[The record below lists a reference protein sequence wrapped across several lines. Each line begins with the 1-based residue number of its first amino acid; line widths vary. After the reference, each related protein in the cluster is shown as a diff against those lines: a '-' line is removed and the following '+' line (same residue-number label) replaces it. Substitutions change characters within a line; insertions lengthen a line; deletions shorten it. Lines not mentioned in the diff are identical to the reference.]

1 LRDSGDFL
9 PPFTISPQAV
19 DCEACA
25 LDVGEAGRAN
35 ESDVLEIRRASI
47 NHNMM
52 PQLLNNR
59 NQQKTTV
66 GLREEK
72 NEETKKRKNEKDKDA
87 LSGEPTKRGW
97 GPQIALTRA
106 RLLTQG

>member
-1 LRDSGDFL
+1 MRDSGEFL

-25 LDVGEAGRAN
+25 LDVGEAGSAN
-35 ESDVLEIRRASI
+35 ESGVLEIRRASI

-52 PQLLNNR
+52 PQLSNNT

-66 GLREEK
+66 GLLKEK
-72 NEETKKRKNEKDKDA
+72 NEETKKRKNEEDKDA
-87 LSGEPTKRGW
+87 LFREATKRGCP
-97 GPQIALTRA
+97 GGRKSH
-106 RLLTQG
+106 

>member
-19 DCEACA
+19 DFEACA

-59 NQQKTTV
+59 NQQRMKRRK
-66 GLREEK
+66 RE
-72 NEETKKRKNEKDKDA
+72 R
-87 LSGEPTKRGW
+87 TKRTK
-97 GPQIALTRA
+97 TRSLESQQNEVGG
-106 RLLTQG
+106 RKSH